1 MFVYILQQCQFS
13 LQFVNNKSSEIKVA
27 RYKMLITKDNVM
39 RSLQGWIFV
48 VGLMAL
54 GNTVSCYV
62 DHSFLKSRLYTGAPE
77 KANDLAG
84 RLFGLWTLMSALLR
98 LSCAILITNR
108 ALFNLTLLSFVVAF
122 VHFLSEAFIYNTA
135 PITVGVLAPLVVSGV
150 SMLWMTVAAY
160 YCMSADKR
168 TNDASKENF
177 PRRVEDI
184 PLMRGK
190 RHKAE

>member
-1 MFVYILQQCQFS
+1 
-13 LQFVNNKSSEIKVA
+13 
-27 RYKMLITKDNVM
+27 MLITKDNVM

-62 DHSFLKSRLYTGAPE
+62 NHSFLGARLYTGAPE
-77 KANDLAG
+77 KMNDLAG

-108 ALFNLTLLSFVVAF
+108 ALFNLTLMSFVIAF
-122 VHFLSEAFIYNTA
+122 VHFLSEAFVYKTA
-135 PITVGVLAPLVVSGV
+135 PLTIGVLTPMTVSGV
-150 SMLWMTVAAY
+150 SILWMVAAY
-160 YCMSADKR
+160 CFLMTDKSA
-168 TNDASKENF
+168 NDAVKENF

-184 PLMRGK
+184 PLMRGR

>member
-1 MFVYILQQCQFS
+1 M
-13 LQFVNNKSSEIKVA
+13 
-27 RYKMLITKDNVM
+27 M

-62 DHSFLKSRLYTGAPE
+62 DHSFLKNRLYTGSPE
-77 KANDLAG
+77 KANDLAA

-122 VHFLSEAFIYNTA
+122 VHFLSEAFVYKTA
-135 PITVGVLAPLVVSGV
+135 PITVGVLAPLIVSGV
-150 SMLWMTVAAY
+150 SMLWMIVVA
-160 YCMSADKR
+160 YCCQSTDKR
-168 TNDASKENF
+168 ANDTSKENF

-184 PLMRGK
+184 PLPRGK

>member
-1 MFVYILQQCQFS
+1 
-13 LQFVNNKSSEIKVA
+13 
-27 RYKMLITKDNVM
+27 M

-54 GNTVSCYV
+54 GNTVSCFF

-77 KANDLAG
+77 KANDLAA

-108 ALFNLTLLSFVVAF
+108 ALFNLTFLSFVVAF
-122 VHFLSEAFIYNTA
+122 IHFLSEAFIYKTA
-135 PITVGVLAPLVVSGV
+135 PLTIGVLAPLIVSGV
-150 SMLWMTVAAY
+150 SMLWMAVA
-160 YCMSADKR
+160 YCYLSAEKR
-168 TNDASKENF
+168 ANDAAKETF

-184 PLMRGK
+184 PLMRSK
-190 RHKAE
+190 RQKAEWWTENLIVCSVFIASFLNHWWTF

>member
-1 MFVYILQQCQFS
+1 MGFTC
-13 LQFVNNKSSEIKVA
+13 
-27 RYKMLITKDNVM
+27 KMLITKDHVM

-54 GNTVSCYV
+54 GNTISCYV

-122 VHFLSEAFIYNTA
+122 VHFLSEAFIYKTA
-135 PITVGVLAPLVVSGV
+135 PLTVGVLAPLIVSGV
-150 SMLWMTVAAY
+150 SMLWMIVA
-160 YCMSADKR
+160 YCCLSADKR
-168 TNDASKENF
+168 ANDAIKENF